1 MTILDALNAT
11 LIHILSVSDGIWVWD
26 AATANR
32 IETVNESLAGADA
45 VQIQLNIRVLEYI
58 WLQETLLDNWFGSVT
73 VNESLI
79 AADAVTLIKLVR
91 ETVDET
97 FALTDSAPSIQVGI
111 MVAEYLNL
119 KETLTATAVFNKEI
133 NEQMALT
140 DAAIYNHIL
149 SLAESMALA
158 DAASIVKVINELL
171 NESMSLADV
180 LSTLCSFN
188 KTVTDTAGLTDAANF
203 GRALTIS
210 EALAAADTITNVYR
224 VVATLSESLAAVD
237 TVTGTLGLVF
247 ALSESL
253 VMVDALTS
261 NGHFTHTVTEGLRL
275 NVTIT
280 LDDEVYECFVLN
292 TPKFYPSAYSGFN
305 FNSYCTYQNRA
316 FGANDTGIFELTGTT
331 DNGTAIHAGALLH
344 STDFGMRNKKRFRK
358 AYLGI
363 SGTAPVMVMEQ
374 EGGERKVYTIDDKGM
389 VDASREIDGREWV
402 LSVSDFDDLDSIKLI
417 PVILARGV

>member
-1 MTILDALNAT
+1 MANYIIT
-11 LIHILSVSDGIWVWD
+11 VSDGIWVWD
-26 AATANR
+26 AAAANR
-32 IETVNESLAGADA
+32 IETVNESLAGTDT
-45 VQIQLNIRVLEYI
+45 VQIQLNLRVLEYI

-247 ALSESL
+247 TLSESL

-331 DNGTAIHAGALLH
+331 DNGTAIHAGH
-344 STDFGMRNKKRFRK
+344 YCTVR
-358 AYLGI
+358 I
-363 SGTAPVMVMEQ
+363 SA
-374 EGGERKVYTIDDKGM
+374 
-389 VDASREIDGREWV
+389 
-402 LSVSDFDDLDSIKLI
+402 
-417 PVILARGV
+417 